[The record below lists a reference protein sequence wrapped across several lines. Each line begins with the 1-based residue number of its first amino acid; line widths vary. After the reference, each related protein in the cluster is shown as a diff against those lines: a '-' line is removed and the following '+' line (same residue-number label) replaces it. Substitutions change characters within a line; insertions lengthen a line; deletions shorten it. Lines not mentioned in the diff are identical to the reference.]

1 MGRGARPRGAGL
13 GARSRGGGALSGPL
27 RYPRL
32 SGVNVPPSAPT
43 HPHPCA
49 LQMAPPRAP
58 RPDSPHPCALQMAW
72 DPEQQSQEECPVVRV
87 QVLGET

>member
-1 MGRGARPRGAGL
+1 MGRGARSRGAGL

-49 LQMAPPRAP
+49 LQMA
-58 RPDSPHPCALQMAW
+58 W